1 MEVCF
6 LKIKIRRRNFNLG
19 ASIALVIALLSNIP
33 AFHLIHREMLLAAT
47 ILIVGDVI
55 FGLIFLRCPHCKK
68 LLNLKWESQSIC
80 HSCGE
85 RLDEE

>member
-1 MEVCF
+1 M
-6 LKIKIRRRNFNLG
+6 KIRIRRRIFNG
-19 ASIALVIALLSNIP
+19 CASIALVIALLSNIS

-68 LLNLKWESQSIC
+68 LLNLKWDSQSIC